1 MNVIDAT
8 PIINRKKRVE
18 ENISNIEDK
27 IKEKIRDYLRNEGFT
42 ESQIT
47 KVIDLYDTLEMFK
60 FASKM

>member
-1 MNVIDAT
+1 MNIIDAT

-18 ENISNIEDK
+18 ENISNVEDK

>member
-42 ESQIT
+42 ESQII

-60 FASKM
+60 FATKM

>member
-42 ESQIT
+42 ESQIN

-60 FASKM
+60 FATKM

>member
-18 ENISNIEDK
+18 ENISNVEDK

>member
-1 MNVIDAT
+1 MNIIDAT
-8 PIINRKKRVE
+8 PVINRKKRVE
-18 ENISNIEDK
+18 ENISNVEDK